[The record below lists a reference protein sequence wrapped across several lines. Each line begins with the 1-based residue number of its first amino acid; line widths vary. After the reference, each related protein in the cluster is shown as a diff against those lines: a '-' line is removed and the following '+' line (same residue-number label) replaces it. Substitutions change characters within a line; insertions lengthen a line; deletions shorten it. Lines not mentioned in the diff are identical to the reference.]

1 MDTRDGP
8 LDTRVKDIVQSKS
21 ALTDDGGVLTTEPTA
36 TVFECIDR
44 MVDRDVGSVVHRDM
58 PKDVESWYQEMG
70 RAGRDGL
77 PSDCFLFYSWA
88 DVKMHERFLDEI
100 EDPALRRQK
109 HQATVNLFRL
119 VDRDVGSIVVMDGEA
134 IAVIFTERDYMRNIA
149 LKGRSSKET
158 EVQTVM
164 TTDVAT
170 VSPDKPLADCLRLM
184 TELRCRHLPVT
195 DEEGD
200 LVGIVSIG
208 DGVKRVVK
216 TAEAETARLQQYIS
230 GSYPG

>member
-21 ALTDDGGVLTTEPTA
+21 ALTEDGGVLTTEPTA

-44 MVDRDVGSVVHRDM
+44 MVDRDVGS
-58 PKDVESWYQEMG
+58 
-70 RAGRDGL
+70 
-77 PSDCFLFYSWA
+77 
-88 DVKMHERFLDEI
+88 
-100 EDPALRRQK
+100 
-109 HQATVNLFRL
+109 
-119 VDRDVGSIVVMDGEA
+119 IVVMDGEA
-134 IAVIFTERDYMRNIA
+134 IAGIFTERDYMRNIA

-170 VSPDKPLADCLRLM
+170 VAPDEPLADCLRLM
-184 TELRCRHLPVT
+184 TELRCRNLPVT
-195 DEEGD
+195 DEEGE
-200 LVGIVSIG
+200 LVGLVSIG

>member
-21 ALTDDGGVLTTEPTA
+21 ALTDDGGVLTTEPAA
-36 TVFECIDR
+36 TVFECIGR
-44 MVDRDVGSVVHRDM
+44 M
-58 PKDVESWYQEMG
+58 
-70 RAGRDGL
+70 
-77 PSDCFLFYSWA
+77 
-88 DVKMHERFLDEI
+88 
-100 EDPALRRQK
+100 
-109 HQATVNLFRL
+109 
-119 VDRDVGSIVVMDGEA
+119 VDRDVGSIVVMEGET
-134 IAVIFTERDYMRNIA
+134 IAGIFTERDYMRNIA
-149 LKGRSSKET
+149 LKGRSSEET

-195 DEEGD
+195 DEEGE

-208 DGVKRVVK
+208 DGVKRIVK

>member
-36 TVFECIDR
+36 MVFECIGR
-44 MVDRDVGSVVHRDM
+44 M
-58 PKDVESWYQEMG
+58 
-70 RAGRDGL
+70 
-77 PSDCFLFYSWA
+77 
-88 DVKMHERFLDEI
+88 
-100 EDPALRRQK
+100 
-109 HQATVNLFRL
+109 
-119 VDRDVGSIVVMDGEA
+119 VDRDVGSIVVMDGET
-134 IAVIFTERDYMRNIA
+134 IAGIFTERDYMRNIA
-149 LKGRSSKET
+149 LKGRSSEET

-170 VSPDKPLADCLRLM
+170 VDPDEPLADCLRLM

-195 DEEGD
+195 DEEGE

>member
-44 MVDRDVGSVVHRDM
+44 MVDRDVGS
-58 PKDVESWYQEMG
+58 
-70 RAGRDGL
+70 
-77 PSDCFLFYSWA
+77 
-88 DVKMHERFLDEI
+88 
-100 EDPALRRQK
+100 
-109 HQATVNLFRL
+109 
-119 VDRDVGSIVVMDGEA
+119 IVVMDGEA
-134 IAVIFTERDYMRNIA
+134 IAGIFTERDYMRNIA